1 MRQQVGRI
9 GVELGHLVVGAA
21 IGIAGPVLLPLML
34 VSVPA
39 TLVAGLGILLFVGV
53 VWLTR
58 RLADLQRRRA
68 AAVLGEPVASPYPPL
83 PRGLLAR
90 TRALL
95 GDPATWRDLAWLLC
109 QFVVGVGCLT
119 LGIGLWLAAV
129 QCLSAP
135 LLNALLPA
143 DTTFSP
149 AVLEL
154 TGRSGPVP
162 WLLVPV
168 GALLVVVA
176 YRLPRH
182 LIAGQARLAGWL
194 LAPTAAARLSVRVDE
209 LTTTRAAAV
218 DASAVELRRIE
229 RDLHDG
235 AQARL
240 VALTMNLGMAEDA
253 IDTDPAD
260 AKTLLAEARAS
271 ASAALSELRDLVRG
285 IHPPVLAD
293 RGLVDAVQA
302 LALTLASSIPI
313 ELELRLDRRL
323 AAPVESAAY
332 FVVAESLANAVR
344 HSGAH
349 RIQVSVVD
357 SGPALQIT
365 VRDDGRGGAEPATRH
380 RAAWHP
386 ASARGLRR
394 HLAHRSPPGGPT
406 VLDHGAAMRVLI
418 AEDQLLLRDGLIRM
432 LTANGFEVV
441 AAVDDGAGAAR
452 GPRLGPAGRR
462 RRRRAPAAQ
471 LHRRGTAR
479 RHRRPPRGAWP
490 SGPDPLPVRRT
501 ALRPRTA
508 LRLAPVASATCS
520 RTASA
525 TCGSSSTRSAGS
537 PRAAPPSTPRSSHSC
552 CPPAVTNLLPL
563 TPREHDVLRLMAEGR
578 SNAAIA
584 ARW

>member
-1 MRQQVGRI
+1 MRQHVGRI
-9 GVELGHLVVGAA
+9 GGELGHLVVGAA
-21 IGIAGPVLLPLML
+21 IGIAGPVVLSLML

-39 TLVAGLGILLFVGV
+39 TLAAGLGVLLFVGV

-68 AAVLGEPVASPYPPL
+68 AAVLGEPVASPYSPL
-83 PRGLLAR
+83 LRRLLAR
-90 TRALL
+90 TRTLL
-95 GDPATWRDLAWLLC
+95 GDPATWRDLAWSLC

-119 LGIGLWLAAV
+119 LGIGLWLAAA

-154 TGRSGPVP
+154 TGRSGPST

-168 GALLVVVA
+168 GALLVVMA

-194 LAPTAAARLSVRVDE
+194 LAPTAAARLSVRVEE

-218 DASAVELRRIE
+218 DASAVELRRLE

-235 AQARL
+235 AQVRL

-253 IDTDPAD
+253 IDTDPAA

-302 LALTLASSIPI
+302 LALTLADSIPI

-323 AAPVESAAY
+323 AAPVESTAY

-357 SGPALQIT
+357 AGSALRIT
-365 VRDDGRGGAEPATRH
+365 VRDDGRGGANPSRGT
-380 RAAWHP
+380 
-386 ASARGLRR
+386 GLRGIQR
-394 HLAHRSPPGGPT
+394 RLSAFDGTLRINSPPGGPT
-406 VLDHGAAMRVLI
+406 VLEM
-418 AEDQLLLRDGLIRM
+418 E
-432 LTANGFEVV
+432 
-441 AAVDDGAGAAR
+441 
-452 GPRLGPAGRR
+452 
-462 RRRRAPAAQ
+462 
-471 LHRRGTAR
+471 
-479 RHRRPPRGAWP
+479 
-490 SGPDPLPVRRT
+490 LPC
-501 ALRPRTA
+501 
-508 LRLAPVASATCS
+508 AS
-520 RTASA
+520 
-525 TCGSSSTRSAGS
+525 
-537 PRAAPPSTPRSSHSC
+537 
-552 CPPAVTNLLPL
+552 
-563 TPREHDVLRLMAEGR
+563 
-578 SNAAIA
+578 
-584 ARW
+584 

>member
-1 MRQQVGRI
+1 MRQHVGRI
-9 GVELGHLVVGAA
+9 GGELGQLVVDAA
-21 IGIAGPVLLPLML
+21 IGIAGPVLLSLML

-68 AAVLGEPVASPYPPL
+68 AAVLGEPLASQYAPL

-95 GDPATWRDLAWLLC
+95 GDPATWRDLAWSLC

-119 LGIGLWLAAV
+119 LGIGLWLAAA

-154 TGRSGPVP
+154 TGRSGPLP

-194 LAPTAAARLSVRVDE
+194 LAPTAAARLSVRVEE
-209 LTTTRAAAV
+209 LAATRAAAV
-218 DASAVELRRIE
+218 DASAVELRRLE

-235 AQARL
+235 AQVRL

-260 AKTLLAEARAS
+260 AKALLAEARAS
-271 ASAALSELRDLVRG
+271 AGAALSELRDLVRG

-357 SGPALQIT
+357 SGPALQVT
-365 VRDDGRGGAEPATRH
+365 VRDDGRGGADP
-380 RAAWHP
+380 
-386 ASARGLRR
+386 ARGTGLRGIQR
-394 HLAHRSPPGGPT
+394 RLSAFDGTLRIASPPGGPT
-406 VLDHGAAMRVLI
+406 VLEM
-418 AEDQLLLRDGLIRM
+418 E
-432 LTANGFEVV
+432 
-441 AAVDDGAGAAR
+441 
-452 GPRLGPAGRR
+452 
-462 RRRRAPAAQ
+462 
-471 LHRRGTAR
+471 
-479 RHRRPPRGAWP
+479 
-490 SGPDPLPVRRT
+490 LPC
-501 ALRPRTA
+501 
-508 LRLAPVASATCS
+508 AS
-520 RTASA
+520 
-525 TCGSSSTRSAGS
+525 
-537 PRAAPPSTPRSSHSC
+537 
-552 CPPAVTNLLPL
+552 
-563 TPREHDVLRLMAEGR
+563 
-578 SNAAIA
+578 
-584 ARW
+584 

>member
-9 GVELGHLVVGAA
+9 GVELGQLVVGAA

-34 VSVPA
+34 VSVPV

-68 AAVLGEPVASPYPPL
+68 AAVLGEPIASPYSPL
-83 PRGLLAR
+83 PRGLLAQ

-154 TGRSGPVP
+154 TGRSGPLP

-194 LAPTAAARLSVRVDE
+194 LAPTAAVRLSVRVDE

-218 DASAVELRRIE
+218 DASAVELRRLE

-235 AQARL
+235 AQVRL
-240 VALTMNLGMAEDA
+240 VALRMNLGMAEDA
-253 IDTDPAD
+253 IDTDPAE
-260 AKTLLAEARAS
+260 AKTLLAEAQAS

-293 RGLVDAVQA
+293 RGLGSAVQA

-313 ELELRLDRRL
+313 ELDLRLDRRL
-323 AAPVESAAY
+323 GAPVESAAY

-349 RIQVSVVD
+349 RIQVNVVD

-365 VRDDGRGGAEPATRH
+365 VRDDGRGGANPSHGT
-380 RAAWHP
+380 
-386 ASARGLRR
+386 GLRGIQR
-394 HLAHRSPPGGPT
+394 RVSAFDGTLRIDSPPGGPT
-406 VLDHGAAMRVLI
+406 VLEM
-418 AEDQLLLRDGLIRM
+418 E
-432 LTANGFEVV
+432 
-441 AAVDDGAGAAR
+441 
-452 GPRLGPAGRR
+452 
-462 RRRRAPAAQ
+462 
-471 LHRRGTAR
+471 
-479 RHRRPPRGAWP
+479 
-490 SGPDPLPVRRT
+490 LP
-501 ALRPRTA
+501 
-508 LRLAPVASATCS
+508 
-520 RTASA
+520 
-525 TCGSSSTRSAGS
+525 CGS
-537 PRAAPPSTPRSSHSC
+537 
-552 CPPAVTNLLPL
+552 
-563 TPREHDVLRLMAEGR
+563 
-578 SNAAIA
+578 
-584 ARW
+584 